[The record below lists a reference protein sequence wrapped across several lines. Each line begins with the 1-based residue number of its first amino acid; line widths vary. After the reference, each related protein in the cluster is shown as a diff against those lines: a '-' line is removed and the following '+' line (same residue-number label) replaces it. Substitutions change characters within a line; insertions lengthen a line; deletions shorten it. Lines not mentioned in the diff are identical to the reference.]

1 MKIHELIHQAAR
13 DLEAG
18 GFPTPRLDAE
28 VLLAHC
34 LERDRL
40 YLYTNAGLRLPAT
53 EARRFLRLVSRRR
66 QGEPVAYITGRKEFW
81 SAVFEVD
88 RRVLIPRPETEILVE
103 ECLKVLDAADS
114 GDPRILDLGTGS
126 GAIGVTLA
134 AERKNARVVATDIS
148 PEALA
153 VARQN
158 ARRCKV
164 ETRMAFLA
172 GNLFAPLSGKFDMIV
187 SNPPYISE
195 AEHADL
201 PADVKRY
208 EPPLALKAGPDGMDF
223 HREIISKSGGYLK
236 AGGWLLLEIGAGQKE
251 GAEALFRQAGAF
263 DETRFRRDYA
273 GWNRVAAARKKR
285 HSHG

>member
-1 MKIHELIHQAAR
+1 MKIRELIHQAAR

-34 LERDRL
+34 LERGRL
-40 YLYTNAGLRLPAT
+40 YLYTNADLRLPET

-66 QGEPVAYITGRKEFW
+66 QCEPVAYITGRKEFW

-103 ECLKVLDAADS
+103 ECLKV
-114 GDPRILDLGTGS
+114 
-126 GAIGVTLA
+126 
-134 AERKNARVVATDIS
+134 
-148 PEALA
+148 
-153 VARQN
+153 
-158 ARRCKV
+158 
-164 ETRMAFLA
+164 FLA

>member
-1 MKIHELIHQAAR
+1 MKIRELIHQAAR

-34 LERDRL
+34 LGSDRL
-40 YLYTNAGLRLPAT
+40 HLYTNADTRLPET
-53 EARRFLRLVSRRR
+53 DIERFLRFASRRR
-66 QGEPVAYITGRKEFW
+66 QGEPVAYIIGRKEFW

-103 ECLKVLDAADS
+103 ECLKVLDTAHLGHA
-114 GDPRILDLGTGS
+114 RILDLGTGS

-134 AERKNARVVATDIS
+134 AELENAHVFATDIS

-153 VARQN
+153 VALRN
-158 ARRCKV
+158 ARRSGV
-164 ETRMAFLA
+164 ENRMAFLA
-172 GNLFAPLSGKFDMIV
+172 GNLFAPLSGKFDMIA

-195 AEHADL
+195 AEYQDL

-208 EPPLALKAGPDGMDF
+208 EPSLALRAGPDGMDF
-223 HREIISKSGGYLK
+223 HRAIIMQSHGYLKSGG
-236 AGGWLLLEIGAGQKE
+236 WLMLEIGSGQKE
-251 GAEALFRQAGAF
+251 RIEALLHQAGIF
-263 DETRFRRDYA
+263 DEIRFRRDYA
-273 GWNRVAAARKKR
+273 GWNRVAAGRKKQ

>member
-1 MKIHELIHQAAR
+1 MKIRELIHQAAR
-13 DLEAG
+13 DLEAVG
-18 GFPTPRLDAE
+18 CRTPRLDAE

-34 LERDRL
+34 LGSDRL
-40 YLYTNAGLRLPAT
+40 HLYTNADTRLPET
-53 EARRFLRLVSRRR
+53 DIERFLRFASRRR
-66 QGEPVAYITGRKEFW
+66 QGEPVAYIIGRKEFW

-172 GNLFAPLSGKFDMIV
+172 GNLFAPLSGKFDMIA

-195 AEHADL
+195 AEYQDL

-208 EPPLALKAGPDGMDF
+208 EPSLALRAGPDGMDF
-223 HREIISKSGGYLK
+223 HRAIIMQSHGYLKSGG
-236 AGGWLLLEIGAGQKE
+236 WLMLEIGSGQKE
-251 GAEALFRQAGAF
+251 RIEALLHQAGIF
-263 DETRFRRDYA
+263 DEIRFRRDYA
-273 GWNRVAAARKKR
+273 GWNRVAAGRKKQ